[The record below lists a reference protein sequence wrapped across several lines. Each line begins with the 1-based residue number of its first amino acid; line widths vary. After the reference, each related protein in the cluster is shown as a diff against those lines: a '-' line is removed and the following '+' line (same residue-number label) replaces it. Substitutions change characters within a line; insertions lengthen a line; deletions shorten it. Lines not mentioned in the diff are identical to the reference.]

1 MVLETQM
8 KEIRQRQLRFA
19 LFWKLM
25 DNIEPI
31 MDDTQTDSFLA
42 QRRSM
47 VESQLRA
54 RGIRDER
61 VLSAMFLVPRHEF
74 VSAEYRDQAHEDH
87 PIPIG
92 EGQTLSQ
99 PYIVAIMLE
108 ALALKP
114 TDTVLEVGTGSG
126 YQTALLAELARQ
138 VYSVERHV
146 SLARTAQATL
156 VRLGYTNVEVVLG
169 DGSHGLPERAPFD
182 AIIVSAAAP
191 QIPPPL
197 FAQLREGGRMVIPV
211 GPAHAQELQLVR
223 KQAGKPVI
231 ANLEG
236 CRFVPLIGSEGYPS
250 GW

>member
-1 MVLETQM
+1 MAA
-8 KEIRQRQLRFA
+8 EIQ
-19 LFWKLM
+19 
-25 DNIEPI
+25 I
-31 MDDTQTDSFLA
+31 DSYLA

-61 VLSAMFLVPRHEF
+61 VLAAMLHVPRHEF
-74 VSAEYRDQAHEDH
+74 VSAEYREQVYEDH

-108 ALALKP
+108 VLALTP
-114 TDTVLEVGTGSG
+114 SDAVLEIGTGSG
-126 YQTALLAELARQ
+126 YQTALLAEVVRE
-138 VYSVERHV
+138 VYSVERHE
-146 SLARTAQATL
+146 SLARAAQATL
-156 VRLGYTNVEVVLG
+156 SRLGYTNVNVVLG
-169 DGSHGLPERAPFD
+169 DGSQGLPERAPFD
-182 AIIVSAAAP
+182 AIVVSAAAP
-191 QIPPPL
+191 QIPGPL
-197 FAQLREGGRMVIPV
+197 FEQLLEGGRMVIPV

-223 KQAGKPVI
+223 KQAGQPVI

-236 CRFVPLIGSEGYPS
+236 CRFVPLIGSEAYRS

>member
-1 MVLETQM
+1 MAPET
-8 KEIRQRQLRFA
+8 KV
-19 LFWKLM
+19 
-25 DNIEPI
+25 DP
-31 MDDTQTDSFLA
+31 FLA

-61 VLSAMFLVPRHEF
+61 VLAAMFRVPRHEF
-74 VSAEYRDQAHEDH
+74 VSAEYRDQVYEDH

-99 PYIVAIMLE
+99 PYIVAVMLE
-108 ALALKP
+108 ALALDP
-114 TDTVLEVGTGSG
+114 SDTVLEIGTGSG
-126 YQTALLAELARQ
+126 YQTALLAELAKQ
-138 VYSVERHV
+138 VYSVERHA
-146 SLARTAQATL
+146 SLAHDARATL
-156 VRLGYTNVEVVLG
+156 ARLGYSNVEVALG
-169 DGSHGLPERAPFD
+169 DGSHGLAERAPFD
-182 AIIVSAAAP
+182 AIVVSAAAP

-197 FAQLREGGRMVIPV
+197 FEQMRERGRMVIPV

-223 KQAGKPVI
+223 KQAGKLIV

-236 CRFVPLIGSEGYPS
+236 CRFVPLIGSEGYPT

>member
-1 MVLETQM
+1 MTPGTGWVHIRVFWRPRSVDAET
-8 KEIRQRQLRFA
+8 KVDPFFAQRQ
-19 LFWKLM
+19 
-25 DNIEPI
+25 
-31 MDDTQTDSFLA
+31 
-42 QRRSM
+42 SM

-54 RGIRDER
+54 RGTRDER
-61 VLSAMFLVPRHEF
+61 VLAAMLRVPRHEF
-74 VSAEYRDQAHEDH
+74 VSPEYRDQAYEDH

-108 ALALKP
+108 ALALNAS
-114 TDTVLEVGTGSG
+114 DAVLEIGTGSG
-126 YQTALLAELARQ
+126 YQTALLAEMTRQ
-138 VYSVERHV
+138 VYSVERHA

-156 VRLGYTNVEVVLG
+156 ACLGYTNVEVVLG
-169 DGSHGLPERAPFD
+169 DGSHGLSERAPFD
-182 AIIVSAAAP
+182 AIVVSAAAP

-197 FAQLREGGRMVIPV
+197 IEQLREGGRMAIPV

-223 KQAGKPVI
+223 KQAGQPVVET
-231 ANLEG
+231 LEG

>member
-1 MVLETQM
+1 MAPET
-8 KEIRQRQLRFA
+8 KV
-19 LFWKLM
+19 
-25 DNIEPI
+25 DP
-31 MDDTQTDSFLA
+31 FLA

-61 VLSAMFLVPRHEF
+61 VLAAMFRVPRHEF
-74 VSAEYRDQAHEDH
+74 VSAEYRDQVYEDH

-99 PYIVAIMLE
+99 PYIVAVMLE
-108 ALALKP
+108 ALALDP
-114 TDTVLEVGTGSG
+114 SDTVLEIGTGSG
-126 YQTALLAELARQ
+126 YQTALLAELAKQ
-138 VYSVERHV
+138 VYSVERHA
-146 SLARTAQATL
+146 SLAHDARATL
-156 VRLGYTNVEVVLG
+156 ARLGYNNVEVALG
-169 DGSHGLPERAPFD
+169 DGSHGLAERAPFD
-182 AIIVSAAAP
+182 AIVVSAAAP

-197 FAQLREGGRMVIPV
+197 FEQMREGGRMVIPV

-223 KQAGKPVI
+223 KQAGKLIV

-236 CRFVPLIGSEGYPS
+236 CRFVPLIGSEGYPT

>member
-1 MVLETQM
+1 MVLETQCKDDSRAM
-8 KEIRQRQLRFA
+8 VKIRVIL
-19 LFWKLM
+19 
-25 DNIEPI
+25 EPGS
-31 MDDTQTDSFLA
+31 MAAETQIDSFLA

-61 VLSAMFLVPRHEF
+61 VLAAMLHVPRHEF
-74 VSAEYRDQAHEDH
+74 VSGDYRDQVYEDH

-108 ALALKP
+108 ALTLQP
-114 TDTVLEVGTGSG
+114 SGVVLEVGTGSG
-126 YQTALLAELARQ
+126 YQTALLSELTRE
-138 VYSVERHV
+138 VYSVERHA

-156 VRLGYTNVEVVLG
+156 ARLGYTNVEVLLG
-169 DGSHGLPERAPFD
+169 DGSHGLPGRAPVD
-182 AIIVSAAAP
+182 AIVVSAAAP

-197 FAQLREGGRMVIPV
+197 FEQLREGGRIVIPV

-223 KQAGKPVI
+223 KHGGQPVVT
-231 ANLEG
+231 NLEG
-236 CRFVPLIGSEGYPS
+236 CRFVPLIGSEGYRS

>member
-1 MVLETQM
+1 MT
-8 KEIRQRQLRFA
+8 A
-19 LFWKLM
+19 
-25 DNIEPI
+25 N
-31 MDDTQTDSFLA
+31 TQTDPFLT
-42 QRRSM
+42 QRRNM

-61 VLSAMFLVPRHEF
+61 VLAAMLHVPRHEF
-74 VSAEYRDQAHEDH
+74 VSGEYRDQAYEDH

-92 EGQTLSQ
+92 EGQTVSQ

-108 ALALKP
+108 VLALDP
-114 TDTVLEVGTGSG
+114 SGTVLEVGTGSG
-126 YQTALLAELARQ
+126 YQTALLAELTRQ
-138 VYSVERHV
+138 VYSVERHA

-156 VRLGYTNVEVVLG
+156 ARLGYTNVEVLLG

-182 AIIVSAAAP
+182 AIVVSAAAP

-197 FAQLREGGRMVIPV
+197 FQQLREAGRMVIPV

-223 KQAGKPVI
+223 KQSGQPVVT
-231 ANLEG
+231 NLEG
-236 CRFVPLIGSEGYPS
+236 CRFVPLIGSEAYPS

>member
-1 MVLETQM
+1 MT
-8 KEIRQRQLRFA
+8 A
-19 LFWKLM
+19 
-25 DNIEPI
+25 
-31 MDDTQTDSFLA
+31 QTPVDSFLA

-61 VLSAMFLVPRHEF
+61 VLAAMLHVPRHEF
-74 VSAEYRDQAHEDH
+74 VSAEYRDQVYEDH

-92 EGQTLSQ
+92 EAQTLSQ

-108 ALALKP
+108 ALALNAS
-114 TDTVLEVGTGSG
+114 DAVLEIGTGSG
-126 YQTALLAELARQ
+126 YQTALLAELTRQ
-138 VYSVERHV
+138 VYSVERHA

-156 VRLGYTNVEVVLG
+156 ARLGYTNVEVVLG

-182 AIIVSAAAP
+182 AIVVSAAAP

-197 FAQLREGGRMVIPV
+197 FEQLREGGRMVIPV

-223 KQAGKPVI
+223 KQAGQPVVET
-231 ANLEG
+231 LEG
-236 CRFVPLIGSEGYPS
+236 CRFVPLIGSDGYPS